1 MFAVL
6 AFESEKIQTNSSG
19 ETTVC
24 KTNVLFFVKTRN
36 LKCDKKLVDLELMIF
51 HPATVKLNVET
62 LMLNVFK
69 VISGQII

>member
-1 MFAVL
+1 MF
-6 AFESEKIQTNSSG
+6 FCPNI
-19 ETTVC
+19 
-24 KTNVLFFVKTRN
+24 N